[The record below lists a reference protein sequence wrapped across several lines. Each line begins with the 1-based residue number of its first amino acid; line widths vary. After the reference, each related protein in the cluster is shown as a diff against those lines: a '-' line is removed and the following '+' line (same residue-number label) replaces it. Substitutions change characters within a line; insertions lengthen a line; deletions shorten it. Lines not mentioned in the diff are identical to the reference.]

1 MTRTQIAYHA
11 SFSSYEVGTLVT
23 AEDRLPTESRARVEE
38 VLTRLKP
45 RDVVSRTS
53 GLFVAHSAAHAKKFL
68 LAEPNPHGARIHV
81 YEVVV
86 PGSMGLPMALVDR
99 IAKSVDDPLVDEI
112 AAEYWTPTESWKF
125 LESVVAEMEIVGICA
140 DIDLIALA
148 LATMDYDLDRSRAM
162 QRWPLRSSA

>member
-1 MTRTQIAYHA
+1 
-11 SFSSYEVGTLVT
+11 
-23 AEDRLPTESRARVEE
+23 
-38 VLTRLKP
+38 
-45 RDVVSRTS
+45 
-53 GLFVAHSAAHAKKFL
+53 
-68 LAEPNPHGARIHV
+68 
-81 YEVVV
+81 
-86 PGSMGLPMALVDR
+86 MALVDR